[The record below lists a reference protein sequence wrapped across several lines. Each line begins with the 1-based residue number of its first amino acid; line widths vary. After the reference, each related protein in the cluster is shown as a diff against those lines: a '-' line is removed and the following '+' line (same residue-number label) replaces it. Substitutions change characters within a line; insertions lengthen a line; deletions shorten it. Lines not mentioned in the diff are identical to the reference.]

1 VRLQPKCGDETQ
13 KGNISMP
20 IWIQK
25 LHYEMMQYVKAY
37 LFTSKCFSNFS
48 KQYELSLN
56 SK

>member
-1 VRLQPKCGDETQ
+1 VVMQTQ
-13 KGNISMP
+13 KGNIAMP

-25 LHYEMMQYVKAY
+25 LHYEMMQQYVKAY
-37 LFTSKCFSNFS
+37 QFTNKCFSNFS